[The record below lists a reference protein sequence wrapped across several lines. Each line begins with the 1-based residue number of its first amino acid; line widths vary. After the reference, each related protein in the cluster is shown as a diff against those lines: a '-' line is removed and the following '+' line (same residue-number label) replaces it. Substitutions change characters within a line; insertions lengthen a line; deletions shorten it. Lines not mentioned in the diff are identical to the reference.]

1 MPPFNHSEEP
11 MQLFISSDNG
21 ETYTPF
27 TGLKNV
33 EITADDSLDQ
43 HPDFVCCPRDVGF
56 SATLT
61 LTNESV
67 KTIKK
72 WDKMIRKYTN
82 RLSRRMRKWKRA
94 KERLRK
100 IAWKACKGKPP
111 KDLIKYI
118 NQVIDNYYMR

>member
-43 HPDFVCCPRDVGF
+43 HPDLVCCPLDVGF

-61 LTNESV
+61 LTNESR
-67 KTIKK
+67 KTVKK
-72 WDKMIRKYTN
+72 WGKMIRKYTN
-82 RLSRRMRKWKRA
+82 RLSRRKRKWKRA

-100 IAWKACKGKPP
+100 IAWKACTGKPP